1 MTLPIRFPLDTQRIP
16 MEIKEIKEYLNGT
29 GAGGG
34 GTGGIAGDNA
44 TQVVTEPGAAKTL
57 SSADHNKIIA
67 CTVACSVTV
76 PSTLTSGVNGVP
88 FTCGLSKDGTGN
100 VTVVAG
106 SGATVNAPDAKKV
119 LSTQYGLMTLTQ
131 WAASSFRLYGGN
143 A

>member
-1 MTLPIRFPLDTQRIP
+1 
-16 MEIKEIKEYLNGT
+16 MEIKEIKEYLNGSGS
-29 GAGGG
+29 GAGGS
-34 GTGGIAGDNA
+34 GGIASDLA
-44 TQVVTEPGAAKTL
+44 TQVVTEPGATKTL

-67 CTVACSVTV
+67 CTAACSVTV
-76 PSTLTSGVNGVP
+76 PSTLTSGITNVP

-131 WAASSFRLYGGN
+131 WASASFRLYGGN